1 MAKQISSIS
10 KLNMILENS
19 FVNSQ
24 DKDKTKPIAY
34 AMNSNMKDLTLLYI
48 PLLVHIITF
57 L

>member
-1 MAKQISSIS
+1 MVKQISSIS

-19 FVNSQ
+19 FASSMG
-24 DKDKTKPIAY
+24 KDKTKLIAY
-34 AMNSNMKDLTLLYI
+34 AMNSNMKGLTLLYI